1 MMMNEFLFILCIMLI
16 AFFYSS
22 VGHGGASGYLALM
35 AIFGFEPQM
44 MRASALILNLFVA
57 GIAFYSYYKDGFFKW
72 KILLPFLITSM
83 PAAYLGARIHLDPG
97 IYKII
102 LGIFLLIAVVR
113 MLFLKGT
120 GLEKIKEP
128 PLILAMSIGLV
139 LGLLSGMIGIGGG
152 IILTPI
158 LLLLRYA
165 NIKEAAAASAL
176 FIFLNSST
184 GLIGVYQTGFQ
195 LEHGFVLWILG
206 AFFAGFLGSY
216 TGSRKLS
223 TVNLQYVLAVVL
235 LLASAKLFLF

>member
-1 MMMNEFLFILCIMLI
+1 MNELLFIICLMLI

-57 GIAFYSYYKDGFFKW
+57 GIAFYSYYRDGHFSW
-72 KILLPFLITSM
+72 RILWPFLITSM
-83 PAAYLGARIHLDPG
+83 PAAYLGARMHLDPQV
-97 IYKII
+97 YKII
-102 LGIFLLIAVVR
+102 LGVFLIIAVGR
-113 MLFLKGT
+113 MLFLQGK
-120 GLEKIKEP
+120 GLEKMKDP
-128 PLILAMSIGLV
+128 PLGLSMIIGFV

-165 NIKEAAAASAL
+165 NVKEAAAASAL
-176 FIFLNSST
+176 FIFLNSVT
-184 GLIGVYQTGFQ
+184 GLLGVFQNGFSLQ
-195 LEHGFVLWILG
+195 RDFILWIAG
-206 AFFAGFLGSY
+206 ALFAGFLGSY

-223 TVNLQYVLAVVL
+223 SVRLQYVLALVLVV
-235 LLASAKLFLF
+235 ASAKLFFF